1 MCILSGC
8 DYLASV
14 PGIGL
19 GKSLKLMKRFN
30 RDPYRVSLH
39 YTKYKLDAELREL
52 RDLESRGPDVA
63 SRV

>member
-19 GKSLKLMKRFN
+19 GKALKLMKRFN
-30 RDPYRVSLH
+30 RDPYRVSPH
-39 YTKYKLDAELREL
+39 YDIIFLIVYLIPSGRKSMVE
-52 RDLESRGPDVA
+52 
-63 SRV
+63 